1 MKKAFTLVEL
11 IVSIIII
18 ALASVTLPL
27 MLSTANKLEEGYIN
41 QDIFFKSAAIM
52 ADIFSKAWDDDS
64 NASEIEQNRTLMW
77 TTNNADAAVRSVEL
91 NNTGTRYRV
100 GSLRE
105 NNYRYFYTSPE
116 TNATAIPSASVP
128 LTNGSYRNHIND
140 YNNNHISESTANG
153 NIESNISVVYVS
165 DKVDNNNSK
174 TQNAT
179 WSLNGG
185 TTYTAATD
193 STNLKRI
200 SVKTSRNIG
209 SEVMSVEF
217 VYFSSNIGSQGLKTK

>member
-1 MKKAFTLVEL
+1 MKKAFTMVEL
-11 IVSIIII
+11 IVSIIVI
-18 ALASVTLPL
+18 AIASATLPL

-41 QDIFFKSAAIM
+41 QDIFFKSATII
-52 ADIFSKAWDDDS
+52 ADIFSKAWDNDS
-64 NASEIEQNRTLMW
+64 DANETEKNRNLIW
-77 TTNNADAAVRSVEL
+77 VTNNANPAIRSFEL
-91 NNTGTRYRV
+91 NSADTRYRV

-105 NNYRYFYTSPE
+105 NNYRYFYTIKE
-116 TNATAIPSASVP
+116 VNATAIPSASAS
-128 LTNGSYRNHIND
+128 LTNGSYKNHINE
-140 YNNNHISESTANG
+140 YNNNHISESAANA
-153 NIESNISVVYVS
+153 NINSDISVAYVT

-185 TTYTAATD
+185 TTYTAAAD

-209 SEVMSVEF
+209 SEVMSIEF